1 MILIKLL
8 QIIQMLLQKFFL
20 TSSSRIRTGVK
31 SSGWGKPSLDWLYYQ
46 KKKKKTHDTCLQG
59 GGWLRLDAVAHV
71 RAFRMLIITKVSVRR
86 EGCNC

>member
-46 KKKKKTHDTCLQG
+46 KKKKKNSRHMSARRWLAQIGCRGTCPCFPH
-59 GGWLRLDAVAHV
+59 AHY
-71 RAFRMLIITKVSVRR
+71 
-86 EGCNC
+86 N